1 LHEACGGDLQ
11 GDVLEVSAGT
21 GRNLPYYRYDKLNS
35 LTVTDSSKY
44 MLWHASQKYRDR
56 QAAKNSSLPVSFF
69 LSDAEKLASPQPA
82 AAVPTSEATRNQ
94 SGADAK
100 ESESGQQSQ
109 VSGVFATRTHAYAEN
124 SFDTVVDTFG
134 LCSHGNPVHVL
145 KVRRWLP
152 YLLAKNVAK
161 SMQLCSL
168 INDFQL
174 HDFEGNAQEMGR
186 VCKPDGKILLLEH
199 GKANPNWL
207 NKILDDG
214 AHKHLMKWGCQWN
227 KDIESIV
234 KEVRTVK
241 PLWCLWNTERLIG
254 F

>member
-1 LHEACGGDLQ
+1 MANSRRFVYPAMGIYAFGTYGAFLYFRSQQPYRGENGAGKSWDEIADSYDGELGLDETLMGLNFFRRWLVRRAQ

-56 QAAKNSSLPVSFF
+56 QAAKNSSLP
-69 LSDAEKLASPQPA
+69 
-82 AAVPTSEATRNQ
+82 
-94 SGADAK
+94 
-100 ESESGQQSQ
+100 SQ

-145 KVRRWLP
+145 K
-152 YLLAKNVAK
+152 
-161 SMQLCSL
+161 
-168 INDFQL
+168 
-174 HDFEGNAQEMGR
+174 EMGR

-234 KEVRTVK
+234 KEAGLEIESLSRWHFGTTYVIVAR
-241 PLWCLWNTERLIG
+241 PAAA
-254 F
+254 